1 MKNLE
6 LWAAFGLLKYI
17 GELVNSQKA
26 DHEIVAEIKALIR
39 GTEANELE
47 KSVMCGRDAG
57 QRLTA
62 MPPGSKSNRRIPEVM
77 KMKPI

>member
-39 GTEANELE
+39 GTEANE
-47 KSVMCGRDAG
+47 
-57 QRLTA
+57 
-62 MPPGSKSNRRIPEVM
+62 
-77 KMKPI
+77 